1 MSGGTYNEELNTNRD
16 GASKEV
22 NKGQR
27 QGRSGGILPYV
38 RVPLAGMV
46 MEVPWEKTAF
56 VIRWGRM
63 GEVHSAAGERGFRVA
78 GAASQ
83 RW

>member
-1 MSGGTYNEELNTNRD
+1 M
-16 GASKEV
+16 
-22 NKGQR
+22 
-27 QGRSGGILPYV
+27 